1 MPSSIAILSQ
11 KGRNCALQWV
21 TSVLDIVKKVLSS
34 VTSIFSQNILFNIL
48 EIHHSFCILQEK
60 L

>member
-11 KGRNCALQWV
+11 KGGNCALQWV

-34 VTSIFSQNILFNIL
+34 VTFSQNIPFNIL
-48 EIHHSFCILQEK
+48 EIHHSFCIFQEK